1 MHESLISSQESLS
14 LKTVMSVILDDDL
27 RCSICQDTFRDP
39 GVLFCSHSFCR
50 SCMESCLHGKDI
62 LECPLCKKNRKVAPK
77 PEVICRLHGEKFKLF
92 CVEHREPLCLVCQ
105 HSDEHAG
112 HRFKPISE
120 VAEGQKKVL
129 RKALGPLQQ
138 KLKVFREEKGNLNET
153 VKHVKLQAEQT
164 EGRIREQFRKLRLFL
179 QREEDTRIAALRTE
193 ESKKIQTLNLKIDAL
208 NKEIAA
214 LSRSINE
221 TEGMLKAED
230 ALLLLKF
237 KTAVQTLRQR
247 PLLDD
252 PQPVSGALIDVAKH
266 LGNLPFNIWSKMKHL
281 VSYTPVV
288 LDPNTANFELI
299 LSEDLTMLRCGQK
312 QNLPDNPERFDFFR
326 IVLGSE
332 GFMSGIY
339 SWDVDVG
346 ENTDWFVGVA
356 SQGVQRK
363 GIHPTRLWRIGC
375 LDGEYVARA
384 LSEPSLVLSPVAKL
398 SRIRV
403 LLDWNRGKLLFLDLD
418 TNTLIHTFSYTFTEK
433 LFPYFN
439 TLNETPLKIIPE
451 KFFENLS

>member
-1 MHESLISSQESLS
+1 MSLRAEE
-14 LKTVMSVILDDDL
+14 DL
-27 RCSICQDTFRDP
+27 CCSICQDVFNDP
-39 GVLFCSHSFCR
+39 VVLFCSHSFCR
-50 SCMESCLHGKDI
+50 SCLNNWWDGKVI
-62 LECPLCKKNRKVAPK
+62 LECPLCKKRSATRDPPCNLALKKLCENILSKGRKKAAPK

-92 CVEHREPLCLVCQ
+92 CVEHKEPLCLVCQ

-112 HRFKPISE
+112 HRFKPINE
-120 VAEGQKKVL
+120 VAEGQKTEL

-193 ESKKIQTLNLKIDAL
+193 ESKKIQKLNLKIDAL

-266 LGNLPFNIWSKMKHL
+266 LGNLPFNIWNKMKHL

-299 LSEDLTMLRCGQK
+299 LSEDLTRLRCGQK

-375 LDGEYVARA
+375 LKGKYTARA
-384 LSEPSLVLSPVAKL
+384 LSEPSTVLAVNGSL
-398 SRIRV
+398 SRI
-403 LLDWNRGKLLFLDLD
+403 
-418 TNTLIHTFSYTFTEK
+418 
-433 LFPYFN
+433 
-439 TLNETPLKIIPE
+439 
-451 KFFENLS
+451 